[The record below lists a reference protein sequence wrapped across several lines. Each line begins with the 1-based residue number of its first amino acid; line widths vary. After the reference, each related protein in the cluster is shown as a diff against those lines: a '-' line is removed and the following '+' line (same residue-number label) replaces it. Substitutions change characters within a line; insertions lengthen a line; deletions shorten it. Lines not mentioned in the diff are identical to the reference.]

1 MRSRKCRG
9 IEFQAV
15 GLEMKK
21 AVSTS
26 LERVL
31 EMEKV
36 WVLLVEERRQLVEL
50 AAE

>member
-1 MRSRKCRG
+1 
-9 IEFQAV
+9 V
-15 GLEMKK
+15 GLDMEKV
-21 AVSTS
+21 VSTS